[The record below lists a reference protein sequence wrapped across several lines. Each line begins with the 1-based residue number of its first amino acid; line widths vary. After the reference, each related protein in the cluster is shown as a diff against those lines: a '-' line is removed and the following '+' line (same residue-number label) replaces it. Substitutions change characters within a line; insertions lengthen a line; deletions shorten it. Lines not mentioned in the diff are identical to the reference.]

1 MIPFISNAAVTEV
14 NSTGTLNDKA
24 GESKSKL
31 PIQIFKLTDN
41 ISGNLTMTN
50 NGNLIHGVSFLVKS
64 NFIFNSINSIYSIL
78 ICFPH

>member
-50 NGNLIHGVSFLVKS
+50 NSAHKKI
-64 NFIFNSINSIYSIL
+64 
-78 ICFPH
+78 